1 MFILAGNR
9 DIEALIVKCSNE
21 VHGCKWEGE
30 LGKIETHL
38 KECTNG
44 VLLCKYSSIG
54 CNMKASSDDMSA
66 HEKICAEEHLKMAVQ
81 KVNSIELLLTE
92 IKSQLGTS
100 AALNLPPVVFKM
112 TSFELHRSSSNAW
125 SSPPFY
131 THSKGYKFYIRITI
145 VSRSGGHFV
154 SVKACLCHG
163 ENDDNLVWPFAG
175 IVHFSILNQ
184 TSDIHHL
191 PGCAKFQERRESD
204 KNRRVS
210 ATEGKSTVGWG
221 EPCLLHS
228 HQSDFRNFVQKD
240 CLYLMVNKVEI
251 SDTNK
256 PWLI

>member
-210 ATEGKSTVGWG
+210 AAEGKSTVGWG

-228 HQSDFRNFVQKD
+228 HQSDFGNFVQKD
-240 CLYLMVNKVEI
+240 CLYFMVNKVEI
-251 SDTNK
+251 SATNK